1 MTPKNYVMHKFESI
15 TKKLDRVPTEEEF
28 YIECRKESPVS
39 TMDKQVKEIFG
50 GYENLK
56 EQSNYY
62 QAMRRYLIAEV
73 KKLHKELNKNNK
85 VEKTPTQ
92 EEFNKIVD
100 RYYIRSFFE
109 SYNDLLKC
117 AGLKPNKEG
126 VGRKKAEEVNKDGE

>member
-1 MTPKNYVMHKFESI
+1 MTPKNYVMHKFEGI
-15 TKKLDRVPTEEEF
+15 VKKLDRVPTEEEF
-28 YIECRKESPVS
+28 YEECLKESPVS
-39 TMDKQVKEIFG
+39 TMREQVNRLFG
-50 GYENLK
+50 GYDTLK

-62 QAMRRYLIAEV
+62 NAMRKYLINEV
-73 KKLHKELNKNNK
+73 KKLHRELNANAK

-100 RYYIRSFFE
+100 RYYIRSFFD

-126 VGRKKAEEVNKDGE
+126 VGRKKAEVEHGK